1 MAAINNITGDEI
13 KTKANS
19 STYQEGWERIFDK
32 KRELEQEEINKSY
45 AVDVENKFKP
55 FLAEEIPLNVLGEGE

>member
-1 MAAINNITGDEI
+1 MAATNNITGDEI

-19 STYQEGWERIFDK
+19 SAYRVNYDNIGWGK
-32 KRELEQEEINKSY
+32 KEEDS
-45 AVDVENKFKP
+45 AEKFPP

>member
-1 MAAINNITGDEI
+1 MAATNNITGDEI

-19 STYQEGWERIFDK
+19 SAYRVNFENIDWSK
-32 KRELEQEEINKSY
+32 KEEEN
-45 AVDVENKFKP
+45 VEKFPP

>member
-1 MAAINNITGDEI
+1 MAATNNITGDEI

-19 STYQEGWERIFDK
+19 SAYQANYDLINWSK
-32 KRELEQEEINKSY
+32 KQE
-45 AVDVENKFKP
+45 DVEKFPP

>member
-1 MAAINNITGDEI
+1 MVATNNITGDEI

-19 STYQEGWERIFDK
+19 SAYQEGWERIFEK

-45 AVDVENKFKP
+45 AVDAESLSP
-55 FLAEEIPLNVLGEGE
+55 FLTEEIPLNVLGEE